1 MGSNAEFAINNVDF
15 GKTVSRAEHLG
26 LRDLAVIAWRDLEA
40 PDSGGSQEHL
50 TQVSQHWTNA
60 GLSVNI
66 RTAGV
71 QGLPAQ
77 VERNGTK
84 VIRKGG
90 RVSVF
95 PGAAFQVLR
104 GGLGSADGVI
114 DVFQGMPFL
123 SPLWTRRPRVGLIH
137 HCHMGTWSDLAPIGL
152 AQLGY
157 CIERFAIRHIYRST
171 PLVTLSPSSAEEIVK
186 CMKIKPE
193 QLRVG
198 PVGIDS
204 DFIPDA
210 TSGETEVPLVVAGGR
225 FMPPKGFDRIPAIL
239 SSVKKKIPALQAVIF
254 GDGPEKSRIESQIQK
269 YSAEDWITLPGFI
282 SRGDQ
287 VSLYQKAKLLIAPS
301 RREGW
306 NMTITE
312 AAACGTPAVATK
324 IPGHLDAVMN
334 QQTGYLVEND
344 YEMAEAII
352 AGLSDESKRI
362 EMRKN
367 SLEHAQKFRWEHTA
381 AIILNALCDDAESRT

>member
-40 PDSGGSQEHL
+40 SDSGGSEEHL

-77 VERNGTK
+77 VERNGSK

-90 RVSVF
+90 RVSIF

-157 CIERFAIRHIYRST
+157 CIERFAIKHIYRST

-204 DFIPDA
+204 DFIPDT
-210 TSGETEVPLVVAGGR
+210 TSGETEIPLVVAGGR

-282 SRGDQ
+282 SRENQ

-381 AIILNALCDDAESRT
+381 AIILNALCNDAESRK

>member
-1 MGSNAEFAINNVDF
+1 MGSNTEFAINNVDF

-40 PDSGGSQEHL
+40 PDSGGSEEHL
-50 TQVSQHWTNA
+50 TQVTKHWTNA

-77 VERNGTK
+77 VERNGSK

-123 SPLWTRRPRVGLIH
+123 SPLWARRPSVGLIH

-186 CMKIKPE
+186 CMKIKPK

-198 PVGIDS
+198 PVGIDP
-204 DFIPDA
+204 DFIPNTA
-210 TSGETEVPLVVAGGR
+210 SGETEIPLVVAGGR

-239 SSVKKKIPALQAVIF
+239 SSVKKKIPALQAIIF

-269 YSAEDWITLPGFI
+269 HSAEDWITLPGFI
-282 SRGDQ
+282 SREDQ
-287 VSLYQKAKLLIAPS
+287 ISLYQKAKLLIAPS

-381 AIILNALCDDAESRT
+381 AIILNALCDDAESRK

>member
-1 MGSNAEFAINNVDF
+1 MGSNAEFAIKNVDF
-15 GKTVSRAEHLG
+15 EKTVSRAEHLG

-40 PDSGGSQEHL
+40 PDSGGSEEHL
-50 TQVSQHWTNA
+50 TQVAKHWTNA

-77 VERNGTK
+77 VERNGSK

-104 GGLGSADGVI
+104 GGLGPADGVI

-204 DFIPDA
+204 DFIPDT
-210 TSGETEVPLVVAGGR
+210 TSGETEIPLVVAGGR

-269 YSAEDWITLPGFI
+269 HSAEDWITLPGFI
-282 SRGDQ
+282 SRENQ

-367 SLEHAQKFRWEHTA
+367 SLENAQKFRWEHTA
-381 AIILNALCDDAESRT
+381 AIILNALCDDAESHT

>member
-40 PDSGGSQEHL
+40 PDSGGSEEHL

-77 VERNGTK
+77 VERNGSK

-90 RVSVF
+90 RVSIF

-204 DFIPDA
+204 DFIPDT
-210 TSGETEVPLVVAGGR
+210 TSGEAEILLVVAGGR

-269 YSAEDWITLPGFI
+269 HSAEDWITLPGFI
-282 SRGDQ
+282 SREDQ

>member
-1 MGSNAEFAINNVDF
+1 MGSNAEFAIKNVDF
-15 GKTVSRAEHLG
+15 EKTVSRAEHLG

-40 PDSGGSQEHL
+40 PDSGGSEEHL

-77 VERNGTK
+77 VERNGSK

-104 GGLGSADGVI
+104 GGLGPADGVI

-204 DFIPDA
+204 DFIPDT
-210 TSGETEVPLVVAGGR
+210 TSGETEIPLVVAGGR

-269 YSAEDWITLPGFI
+269 HSAEDWITLPGFI
-282 SRGDQ
+282 SRENQ

-367 SLEHAQKFRWEHTA
+367 SLENAQKFRWEHTA
-381 AIILNALCDDAESRT
+381 AIILNALCDDAESHT

>member
-40 PDSGGSQEHL
+40 PDSGGSEEHL

-71 QGLPAQ
+71 QDLPTQ
-77 VERNGTK
+77 VERNGSK

-186 CMKIKPE
+186 CMKIKSE

-204 DFIPDA
+204 DFTPDT
-210 TSGETEVPLVVAGGR
+210 TSGETEIPLVVAGGR
-225 FMPPKGFDRIPAIL
+225 FMPPKGFDQIPAIL
-239 SSVKKKIPALQAVIF
+239 SPVKKKIPALQAVIF

-282 SRGDQ
+282 SREDQ
-287 VSLYQKAKLLIAPS
+287 ISLYQKAKLLIAPS

-324 IPGHLDAVMN
+324 IPGHLDAVLN

-367 SLEHAQKFRWEHTA
+367 SLEHAQKFHWEHTA
-381 AIILNALCDDAESRT
+381 AIILNALCDDAESRK

>member
-1 MGSNAEFAINNVDF
+1 MGSNAEFAIKNVDF
-15 GKTVSRAEHLG
+15 EKTVSRAEHLG

-40 PDSGGSQEHL
+40 PDSGGSEEHL

-77 VERNGTK
+77 AERNGSK

-104 GGLGSADGVI
+104 GGLGPADGVI

-157 CIERFAIRHIYRST
+157 CIERFAIRHIYQST

-204 DFIPDA
+204 DFIPDI
-210 TSGETEVPLVVAGGR
+210 TSGETEIPLVVAGGR

-282 SRGDQ
+282 SRENQ

>member
-1 MGSNAEFAINNVDF
+1 MGSNAEFAIKNVDF
-15 GKTVSRAEHLG
+15 EKTVSRAEHLG

-40 PDSGGSQEHL
+40 PDSGGSEEHL

-77 VERNGTK
+77 AERNGSK

-104 GGLGSADGVI
+104 GGLGPADGVI

-157 CIERFAIRHIYRST
+157 CIERFAIRHIYQST

-204 DFIPDA
+204 DFIPDT
-210 TSGETEVPLVVAGGR
+210 TSGETEIPLVVAGGR

-282 SRGDQ
+282 SRENQ

-367 SLEHAQKFRWEHTA
+367 SLEYVQKFRWEHTA

>member
-40 PDSGGSQEHL
+40 PDSGGSEEHL
-50 TQVSQHWTNA
+50 TQVTKHWTNA

-77 VERNGTK
+77 VERNGSK

-104 GGLGSADGVI
+104 GGLGPADGVI

-123 SPLWTRRPRVGLIH
+123 SPLWARRPRVGLIH

-204 DFIPDA
+204 DFIPDT
-210 TSGETEVPLVVAGGR
+210 TSGETEIPLVVAGGR

-254 GDGPEKSRIESQIQK
+254 GDGPEKLRIESQIQK

-282 SRGDQ
+282 SRENQ

-381 AIILNALCDDAESRT
+381 AIILNALCDDAESRK

>member
-1 MGSNAEFAINNVDF
+1 
-15 GKTVSRAEHLG
+15 
-26 LRDLAVIAWRDLEA
+26 
-40 PDSGGSQEHL
+40 
-50 TQVSQHWTNA
+50 
-60 GLSVNI
+60 
-66 RTAGV
+66 
-71 QGLPAQ
+71 
-77 VERNGTK
+77 
-84 VIRKGG
+84 
-90 RVSVF
+90 
-95 PGAAFQVLR
+95 
-104 GGLGSADGVI
+104 
-114 DVFQGMPFL
+114 
-123 SPLWTRRPRVGLIH
+123 
-137 HCHMGTWSDLAPIGL
+137 MGTWSDLAPIGL

-157 CIERFAIRHIYRST
+157 CIERFAIRHIYQST

-204 DFIPDA
+204 DFIPDT
-210 TSGETEVPLVVAGGR
+210 TSGETEIPLVVAGGR

-282 SRGDQ
+282 SRENQ

>member
-1 MGSNAEFAINNVDF
+1 MGSNAEFAIKNVDF

-40 PDSGGSQEHL
+40 PDSGGSEEHL

-77 VERNGTK
+77 VERNGSK

-90 RVSVF
+90 RVSIF

-204 DFIPDA
+204 DFIPDT
-210 TSGETEVPLVVAGGR
+210 TSGEAEILLVVAGGR

-269 YSAEDWITLPGFI
+269 HSAEDWITLPGFI
-282 SRGDQ
+282 SREDQ

>member
-1 MGSNAEFAINNVDF
+1 MGSNAEFAIKNVDF
-15 GKTVSRAEHLG
+15 EKTVSRAEHLG

-40 PDSGGSQEHL
+40 PDSGGSEEHL

-77 VERNGTK
+77 VERNGSK

-104 GGLGSADGVI
+104 GGLGPADGVI

-157 CIERFAIRHIYRST
+157 CTERFAIRHIYRST

-204 DFIPDA
+204 DFIPDT
-210 TSGETEVPLVVAGGR
+210 TSGETEIPLVVAGGR

-282 SRGDQ
+282 SRENQ

-334 QQTGYLVEND
+334 QQTGY
-344 YEMAEAII
+344 
-352 AGLSDESKRI
+352 
-362 EMRKN
+362 
-367 SLEHAQKFRWEHTA
+367 
-381 AIILNALCDDAESRT
+381 

>member
-40 PDSGGSQEHL
+40 PDSGGSEEHL

-77 VERNGTK
+77 VERNGSK

-104 GGLGSADGVI
+104 GGLGPADGVI

-204 DFIPDA
+204 DFIPDT
-210 TSGETEVPLVVAGGR
+210 TSGETKIPLVVAGGR

-282 SRGDQ
+282 SRENQ

-334 QQTGYLVEND
+334 QQTGCLVEND

-352 AGLSDESKRI
+352 AGLSEESKRI

-381 AIILNALCDDAESRT
+381 AIILNALCDDAESRK